1 MSKYDKEREAIGIKP
16 VASSMS
22 STGKSKYDDERNT
35 SKRAAENK
43 QYADAM
49 KAAYESNPEAFK
61 PVNPEPLKNEKF
73 HIPALDYINDK
84 IGGVVEGISNFGN
97 RAAVSA
103 MDALTLGQGKKR
115 VQQDQGVVGD
125 IFRDNA
131 SAANTKT
138 EHAADIVGNLYGFTA
153 PAMGAYATGG
163 KLATMGL
170 AKIAPNAPK
179 LVQTLARGVGA
190 GEAYGLAREGL
201 DAAVGDQNKSLA
213 DRALGVATDAALF
226 GVGDAALSALGSG
239 LKVVAQKYVGS
250 KLGDAIGRFFKNGH
264 STQPQA
270 GQLALPP
277 GRGEQRLN
285 SAMERSNLSPN
296 ESPIAGTGRLAEPL
310 GLPEPNLLPP
320 TRARAETRP
329 NEYTRKLENLF
340 KTANQQNFTPGR
352 ELEELE
358 SLWSQMAGPNDPK
371 LDNLIDLAYPKQTPK
386 VTQGSLNRAR
396 ELQQSREAAGVP
408 NLARSQSER
417 YQPFTGNA
425 GLPRERVGLADAQQQ
440 VEVTP
445 PKRNFAPSEPV
456 QSRPADASHLKVPS
470 YVRDTIAQNNAL
482 AEKLG
487 IANHIEELSAQGLT
501 RKQVVEK
508 VASKVPQGTDINQL
522 VTSVKAFREIPS
534 MDDRIEFAT
543 WLKNRNNPQLNPTI
557 AQPQPRIYQAQ
568 PTQQPKVELPKPTGQ
583 QPRQFAETLKASDK
597 TPQGFVERLKAAY
610 TPTTNEQTLSNANKR
625 IDKDIEEAT
634 SYAMGNSRFTAEKA
648 TVAQRLIDHYNQQGN
663 YQRAVDIAE
672 KVSEEA
678 TRAGQSIQA
687 LSMFNRLSAEGVL
700 VYAQRLARKANESIP
715 VGMKEVKV
723 TEDMAAKLTNLT
735 QVTQKMTG
743 VKDLSNDVM
752 NILEK
757 AKSGEKLSETESEAL
772 KRFVNESKQFV
783 QETTRKPKPP
793 RPPQQPKDK
802 RVRDNVISFLEA
814 QEQAAKERLR
824 ARGIRVSST
833 PLDIWADYAVIGA
846 SKMAKGTI
854 KFADWSEQM
863 IKDLGEDIRPHLEQ
877 LYERA
882 AGAFEIS
889 AKKVSSQTIDRAEK
903 LTEKVIQGKK
913 LEGSE
918 ADSLRSL
925 AKKVS
930 SLSGEEKRLA
940 SQDLQMILQGLDN
953 PSVLKKIATTQTIG
967 QLLNPKTQV
976 RNALGNELF
985 YRIERL
991 NKVFSTPI
999 DIARSKITGG
1009 DRTVTFRT
1017 NNQGEYWSNW
1027 MKGLKAGW
1035 KGANVN
1041 GLETQYDLGS
1051 PTFKSKYNPL
1061 TYMEKTLGAA
1071 LKSFDT
1077 AAYMRAFNNTL
1088 GEQATLRAINEG
1100 KAGNKELIEKY
1111 IREADDNVLKIANEY
1126 GKYVTFQDNNIASK
1140 GLVAL
1145 KKGLNFNKEFGI
1157 GDLILKYPKTPG
1169 AILMRALE
1177 YSPAGFL
1184 RSAAILARPIFKKEP
1199 NTAEVTQALSR
1210 AMIGTFGLS
1219 GLGYFLMD
1227 KGVVTG
1233 SASKDRD
1240 VRDLQRSAGQGQYQV
1255 NLSALFRLVK
1265 SNFNQDEAKLRE
1277 GDTLYTYDWMQPV
1290 SVAAS
1295 LGANVNKNMN
1305 DGNSKLSGLAGT
1317 AYNSLEG
1324 GLSTITEQ
1332 SVLSGLKRAVEGYPG
1347 QSITDKITDILSDV
1361 PASFV
1366 PTAANQIKQLTD
1378 NARRE
1383 TYSPNKLDQSLNKAQ
1398 ARIPGLAGKLPQQ
1411 YDTLGNPK
1419 ETYQNNSAAN
1429 VLLNPGFSSTYKLSP
1444 EAKLIVD
1451 LINESGAES
1460 LAPRVPSKS
1469 ITVNGEKV
1477 QLTGDQFSRYQ
1488 QLQGEET
1495 RSQLV
1500 KKYDPSKSLDL
1511 RVKKVED
1518 ILRDSGTAARD
1529 KLKKEISK

>member
-1 MSKYDKEREAIGIKP
+1 MGVFEKLQSGQTSQGGVFGRLNQQEQTNSRNAMDQADGAYYNSIPRVDPAYEQAMAMNGEDQASKYEPVDVATKARNIPIVGGILRGLDAVANNPIVETVADIGRSFYIP
-16 VASSMS
+16 GAGAANLAGL
-22 STGKSKYDDERNT
+22 TG
-35 SKRAAENK
+35 AAE
-43 QYADAM
+43 
-49 KAAYESNPEAFK
+49 S
-61 PVNPEPLKNEKF
+61 
-73 HIPALDYINDK
+73 
-84 IGGVVEGISNFGN
+84 
-97 RAAVSA
+97 AVSKFLPGVGSKMA
-103 MDALTLGQGKKR
+103 QKAISE
-115 VQQDQGVVGD
+115 GVVGAPLGAGQTLMNNPD
-125 IFRDNA
+125 
-131 SAANTKT
+131 ANLK
-138 EHAADIVGNLYGFTA
+138 DVGIGTA
-153 PAMGAYATGG
+153 E
-163 KLATMGL
+163 GL
-170 AKIAPNAPK
+170 A
-179 LVQTLARGVGA
+179 LGA
-190 GEAYGLAREGL
+190 G
-201 DAAVGDQNKSLA
+201 
-213 DRALGVATDAALF
+213 LG
-226 GVGDAALSALGSG
+226 
-239 LKVVAQKYVGS
+239 
-250 KLGDAIGRFFKNGH
+250 AIGKYAGTKIGQALENWRATRN
-264 STQPQA
+264 PQA
-270 GQLALPP
+270 EQQVSELLALPQ

-285 SAMERSNLSPN
+285 NALDRSNLAPN
-296 ESPIAGTGRLAEPL
+296 ESPIAGQGGVAEPL
-310 GLPEPNLLPP
+310 ALPQGNYTPP
-320 TRARAETRP
+320 TRLKVASGNQTLDYVMNQIKPEVDAAIAVPTRRDQLITYIQDHLQIPRDEIHNMPQADLQDLGQLVRENISVYDKAVQAASKRGYDLPSLLDGKAPNVSQQVARNAQER
-329 NEYTRKLENLF
+329 
-340 KTANQQNFTPGR
+340 
-352 ELEELE
+352 
-358 SLWSQMAGPNDPK
+358 
-371 LDNLIDLAYPKQTPK
+371 
-386 VTQGSLNRAR
+386 V
-396 ELQQSREAAGVP
+396 AGVYPQEAP
-408 NLARSQSER
+408 NISRPQSFNRSTVS
-417 YQPFTGNA
+417 GV
-425 GLPRERVGLADAQQQ
+425 GLPKERVGFADPKITYTPQRANVAQ
-440 VEVTP
+440 TD
-445 PKRNFAPSEPV
+445 NIAPIPAVRKPRSIDPV
-456 QSRPADASHLKVPS
+456 Q
-470 YVRDTIAQNNAL
+470 N
-482 AEKLG
+482 EK
-487 IANHIEELSAQGLT
+487 
-501 RKQVVEK
+501 
-508 VASKVPQGTDINQL
+508 
-522 VTSVKAFREIPS
+522 
-534 MDDRIEFAT
+534 
-543 WLKNRNNPQLNPTI
+543 
-557 AQPQPRIYQAQ
+557 PR
-568 PTQQPKVELPKPTGQ
+568 G
-583 QPRQFAETLKASDK
+583 FSETLINSEK
-597 TPQGFVERLKAAY
+597 TPQGFVERLKSAY
-610 TPTTNEQTLSNANKR
+610 TPITNEQTLSSANKR
-625 IDKDIEEAT
+625 INKDVEAAT

-687 LSMFNRLSAEGVL
+687 LSMFNRLTPEGVL
-700 VYAQRLARKANESIP
+700 VYAQRLAKKANESIP
-715 VGMKEVKV
+715 LGVKEIKV
-723 TEDMAAKLTNLT
+723 TEDVAAKLVNLT
-735 QVTQKMTG
+735 QVAQKMTG

-752 NILEK
+752 NILDK
-757 AKSGEKLSETESEAL
+757 AKTGEKLSETESATL
-772 KRFVNESKQFV
+772 KRFVNESKQFI

-802 RVRDNVISFLEA
+802 RVRDNVVTFLDA

-824 ARGIRVSST
+824 AKGIRISST

-889 AKKVSSQTIDRAEK
+889 AKKVTTQTIDRAEK
-903 LTEKVIQGKK
+903 LTEKVIQGKN
-913 LEGSE
+913 LQGAE

-925 AKKVS
+925 AQKVS

-940 SQDLQMILQGLDN
+940 SQDLQIILQGLDN
-953 PSVLKKIATTQTIG
+953 PSLLKKISTTQTIG

-991 NKVFSTPI
+991 NKMFSTPI
-999 DIARSKITGG
+999 DIVRSKITGG

-1035 KGANVN
+1035 KGTNVN

-1051 PTFKSKYNPL
+1051 PTFKGKYNPL
-1061 TYMEKTLGAA
+1061 TYMEKSLGAA

-1088 GEQATLRAINEG
+1088 GEQATLRALNEG
-1100 KAGNKELIEKY
+1100 QAGNKALIEKY
-1111 IREADDNVLKIANEY
+1111 IRESDDNIMKIADQY

-1145 KKGLNFNKEFGI
+1145 KKGLNFNKDFGI

-1199 NTAEVTQALSR
+1199 TTAEVTQALSR

-1265 SNFNQDEAKLRE
+1265 SNFDPDEAKLKE

-1295 LGANVNKNMN
+1295 LGANVNKNLN
-1305 DGNSKLSGLAGT
+1305 DGKSKLSGLAGT
-1317 AYNSLEG
+1317 AYNSIEG

-1347 QSITDKITDILSDV
+1347 QSVTDKITDILSDV
-1361 PASFV
+1361 PASFI
-1366 PTAANQIKQLTD
+1366 PTAFNQVKQITD

-1383 TYSPNKLDQSLNKAQ
+1383 TYSPNKLDQSLNKAK
-1398 ARIPGLAGKLPQQ
+1398 ARIPGVAGTLPQQ
-1411 YDTLGNPK
+1411 YDTLGDPK
-1419 ETYQNNSAAN
+1419 ETYQNNSVGN
-1429 VLLNPGFSSTYKLSP
+1429 VMFNPGFSSTYKLSP
-1444 EAKLIVD
+1444 EAKMIVD
-1451 LINESGAES
+1451 LISESGDES
-1460 LAPRVPSKS
+1460 LAPRVPAKS

-1495 RSQLV
+1495 KKQLD
-1500 KKYDPSKSLDL
+1500 KRYKPTSTLKS
-1511 RVKKVED
+1511 RVKQVED
-1518 ILRDSGTAARD
+1518 ILRDSGTSARD
-1529 KLKKEISK
+1529 KLKKELSQ